1 MKNILPRLSSNLS
14 KMWNKILNIEN
25 CLFPEVKEQL
35 GKLSTK
41 EEKLIKILDFA
52 EIEKN
57 VTVITI
63 TNTPKDREEIA
74 RAFIAKSVYNMQTT
88 RDLIDRLKSDRTL
101 RVICGWRYKNDIPS
115 ESKFSRVF
123 KELSDLKI
131 AQKAHEEFVKEYLS
145 DEVFI
150 YNASDSTKIPLR
162 EKPTKVE
169 KEEKP
174 KNRVGRPRKGEKR
187 EAKEPTILEQQQNM
201 ETTDDMLSLVSTNCG
216 VGVKQNSK
224 GNREVWIGGKLHI
237 SVVDGDI
244 PITAFYSGA
253 NVHDS
258 SLALPLINETSKRV
272 RYFYDL
278 QDAGYDSDII
288 REFSK
293 KLNHKPIIDINPKN
307 SKELKQKIQLQLE
320 EKEKFKFF
328 NLPQSSDKHHYNQ
341 RSMVERVNKYLK
353 DDFGCNTIYYQG
365 ATKVASVLAFGIL
378 SICIHQSL
386 KLIT

>member
-1 MKNILPRLSSNLS
+1 METIIPKIHTQLS
-14 KMWNKILNIEN
+14 KMWNRILNLEN
-25 CLFPEVKEQL
+25 CLFPEIKEQL
-35 GKLSTK
+35 GTLSTK

-52 EIEKN
+52 QIEKN
-57 VTVITI
+57 ITVVTI

-74 RAFIAKSVYNMQTT
+74 RAMIAKSVYNMQTT
-88 RDLIDRLKSDRTL
+88 RDLIDRLHSDRVL
-101 RVICGWRYKNDIPS
+101 RVLCGWRYKIDIPS
-115 ESKFSRVF
+115 EAKFSRVF
-123 KELSDLKI
+123 KEISDLKI
-131 AQKAHEEFVKEYLS
+131 AEKTHEKFVAEYLS
-145 DEVFI
+145 DTVFM
-150 YNASDSTKIPLR
+150 YNASDATKIPLR
-162 EKPTKVE
+162 EKPVKVE

-174 KNRVGRPRKGEKR
+174 KNKVGRPKKGEKR
-187 EAKEPTILEQQQNM
+187 EPIKPKKLEQQKDM
-201 ETTDDMLSLVSTNCG
+201 TTTDEMLSLVSTDCG

-237 SVVDGDI
+237 SAVDGDI

-258 SLALPLINETSKRV
+258 SLALPLIKEASSRV
-272 RYFYDL
+272 TYLYDL

-288 REFSK
+288 REFSE

-307 SKELKQKIQLQLE
+307 SKELKEKIQLIKD
-320 EKEKFKFF
+320 EKEKFEFF
-328 NLPQSSDKHHYNQ
+328 NLPKSSDEHHYNQ

-386 KLIT
+386 KLVI

>member
-1 MKNILPRLSSNLS
+1 MENIIPKFTSKLS
-14 KMWNKILNIEN
+14 KMWTKILNLEN
-25 CLFPEVKEQL
+25 CLFPELKEQL
-35 GKLSTK
+35 GQLSTK

-52 EIEKN
+52 QIEKN

-74 RAFIAKSVYNMQTT
+74 RSMIAKSVYNMQTT
-88 RDLIDRLKSDRTL
+88 RDLIDRLHSDRVL
-101 RVICGWRYKNDIPS
+101 RILCGWRYKNDIPS
-115 ESKFSRVF
+115 EAKFSRVF
-123 KELSDLKI
+123 KELSDLQI
-131 AQKAHEEFVKEYLS
+131 AEKTHERFVKEYLS
-145 DEVFI
+145 DTIFI
-150 YNASDSTKIPLR
+150 YNATDATKIPLR
-162 EKPTKVE
+162 EKPIKVV

-174 KNRVGRPRKGEKR
+174 KLKRGRPKKGEKR
-187 EAKEPTILEQQQNM
+187 EPIKPKILEQQKEM
-201 ETTDDMLSLVSTNCG
+201 TTTKEMLSLVSTNCG

-237 SVVDGDI
+237 SAVDGDI

-258 SLALPLINETSKRV
+258 SVALPLMNETSKRV
-272 RYFYDL
+272 IYLHDL

-293 KLNHKPIIDINPKN
+293 KLDHKPIIDINPKN
-307 SKELKQKIQLQLE
+307 SKELKQKIQLIKD

-328 NLPQSSDKHHYNQ
+328 NLPQSSDIHHYNQ

-353 DDFGCNTIYYQG
+353 DDFGCNKIYYQG

-378 SICIHQSL
+378 SVCIHQSL